1 MNKKINP
8 HVLGALLIIT
18 DSFFFSLMTLFV
30 RLSGDLP
37 TVEKA
42 FFRNAFAAVIAVA
55 ALMRSEEK
63 FRIKKGSLPG
73 LLLRAI
79 FGGAGIIT
87 NFWAIDHLRIADA
100 NILNKMSP
108 FFAIIMSVFILS
120 EIPDKME
127 WLAVLIAF
135 IGAAFVVK
143 PTEGLSSFP
152 ALIGLL
158 GGFCA
163 GTAYTFVRKLGKQG
177 ERSSVIVCFFSVFMT
192 VALIPPMIKSFVPMT
207 PTQLACLVGAGL
219 AAAGGQFT
227 VTKAYQVAPAREISV
242 FDYSQVLFASLW
254 GMLFFAELPDVWSL
268 LGYVIIIGTAVFKWR
283 YTMKKAREEESIEQN

>member
-1 MNKKINP
+1 
-8 HVLGALLIIT
+8 LIIT

-37 TVEKA
+37 TAEKA
-42 FFRNAFAAVIAVA
+42 FFRNAFAAVIAIA

-63 FRIKKGSLPG
+63 FSIKKGSLPG
-73 LLLRAI
+73 LLMRSV
-79 FGGAGIIT
+79 FGGAGILA

-120 EIPDKME
+120 EIPDKVE
-127 WLAVLIAF
+127 WLAVLVAF
-135 IGAAFVVK
+135 TGAAFIVK
-143 PTEGLSSFP
+143 PTSGLNSLP
-152 ALIGLL
+152 AFVGLF
-158 GGFCA
+158 GGFAA

-177 ERSSVIVCFFSVFMT
+177 ERSSIIVCFFSVFMT
-192 VALIPPMIKSFVPMT
+192 IVCIPLMMRNFVPMT
-207 PTQLACLVGAGL
+207 VPQLLCLIGAGL

-254 GMLFFAELPDVWSL
+254 GMMFFGEIPDVWSFV
-268 LGYVIIIGTAVFKWR
+268 GYIIIIGTAVAKWR
-283 YTMKKAREEESIEQN
+283 YTMWKVKREPDTVSEE

>member
-42 FFRNAFAAVIAVA
+42 FFRNAFAAVIAVI

-73 LLLRAI
+73 LLMRAI

-177 ERSSVIVCFFSVFMT
+177 ERSGVIVCFFSVFMT

-254 GMLFFAELPDVWSL
+254 GMLLFAELPDLWSL

>member
-79 FGGAGIIT
+79 FGGAGIIA

-192 VALIPPMIKSFVPMT
+192 VALIPPMIKNFVPMT

-283 YTMKKAREEESIEQN
+283 YISDRDAPHL

>member
-42 FFRNAFAAVIAVA
+42 FFRNAFAAVIAII

-79 FGGAGIIT
+79 FGGMGIIT

-108 FFAIIMSVFILS
+108 FFAVIMSVFILS

-127 WLAVLIAF
+127 WLAVIVAF

-163 GTAYTFVRKLGKQG
+163 GTAYTFVRRLGKQG

-192 VALIPPMIKSFVPMT
+192 LALIPPMIKSFVPMT
-207 PTQLACLVGAGL
+207 TPQLLCLIGAGL

-254 GMLFFAELPDVWSL
+254 GMLFFGELPDRWSL
-268 LGYVIIIGTAVFKWR
+268 LGYVIIIGTAVAKWK
-283 YTMKKAREEESIEQN
+283 YTMYKAGKETDT